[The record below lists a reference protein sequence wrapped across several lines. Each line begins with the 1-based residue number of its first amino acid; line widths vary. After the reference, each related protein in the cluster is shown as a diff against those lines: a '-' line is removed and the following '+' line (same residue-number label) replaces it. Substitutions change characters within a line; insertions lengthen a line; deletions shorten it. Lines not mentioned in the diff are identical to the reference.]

1 VVWFSGQG
9 PSLTSEARHR
19 PRKGF
24 RPMGTR
30 RTHSPEFKA
39 NVVME
44 ANSDRMRIQEI
55 AKDGAERLI
64 QASQWMGQLLDGASE
79 FPRRKRSPTPL
90 RQRCN
95 GLRGRWMWLRPM
107 GFPKSIHEASCLR
120 TPGYRGPR
128 RRQAGQPSSP

>member
-1 VVWFSGQG
+1 
-9 PSLTSEARHR
+9 
-19 PRKGF
+19 
-24 RPMGTR
+24 MGTR

-79 FPRRKRSPTPL
+79 FPRRRTSPTSL
-90 RQRCN
+90 RQRCS
-95 GLRGRWMWLRPM
+95 GLG
-107 GFPKSIHEASCLR
+107 GG
-120 TPGYRGPR
+120 TGTVG
-128 RRQAGQPSSP
+128 